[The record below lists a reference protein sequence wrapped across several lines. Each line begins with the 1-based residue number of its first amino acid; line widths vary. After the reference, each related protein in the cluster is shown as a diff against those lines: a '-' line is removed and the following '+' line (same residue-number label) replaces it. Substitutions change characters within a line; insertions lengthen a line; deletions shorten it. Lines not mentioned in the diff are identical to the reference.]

1 MERWA
6 IRDLQRRG
14 ASIVSGV
21 ERTGEP
27 AVITRR
33 GRPVA
38 AVVPLDRVQP
48 PSDAVDRETS
58 IRRALDAVR
67 GTADTD
73 LTTDEIMRMTR
84 GDDRDASDPR

>member
-1 MERWA
+1 MDHWA

-38 AVVPLDRVQP
+38 AVVPIDRVQP
-48 PSDAVDRETS
+48 AHKPGDRELA
-58 IRRALDAVR
+58 IRQALDAIR
-67 GTADTD
+67 GTADAG

-84 GDDRDASDPR
+84 GDDSGD

>member
-1 MERWA
+1 MEQWA

-14 ASIVSGV
+14 ASIVTGV

-38 AVVPLDRVQP
+38 AVVPIDRVQP
-48 PSDAVDRETS
+48 RSEAVDRETS

-84 GDDRDASDPR
+84 GDDSHTPDAG

>member
-1 MERWA
+1 MEQWD

-14 ASIVSGV
+14 AQ
-21 ERTGEP
+21 P
-27 AVITRR
+27 
-33 GRPVA
+33 RPE
-38 AVVPLDRVQP
+38 
-48 PSDAVDRETS
+48 AVDRETS

-84 GDDRDASDPR
+84 GDDSHTPDAG